1 MSLQLAGAANPVA
14 ESPDA
19 DFDGSEE
26 PSFRGIVICAAICIA
41 CLLGGGFG
49 WLLFARLDSAALAPG
64 VVVVDSQRKTVQ
76 HLEGGIL
83 RAVLVHEGETVIAG
97 QHLVLLEGTEAQ
109 ARLDQLLN
117 QQIAAEARLTR
128 LRAEHSN
135 LRTLTFA
142 PALLLA
148 AARQRAEDSIT
159 AERDLFEA
167 RWRAHDSSIELI
179 TRRIEQLRNTIASLN
194 SQLVANDKRLTLYED
209 ELSSVA
215 SLFRQ
220 GYERRPRMLELE
232 RQVAD
237 LVGRKG
243 ELVNTIAANNQGI
256 IGAEVEIEN
265 TGHIRMAGIAADLE
279 QTLAIKAD
287 LAERV
292 RAAQDVVDR
301 RTVVSPQDGVVV
313 DVRVVTPGGI
323 IAPGEAI
330 MDIVPVNDELI
341 VESRVDPAD
350 IDVVREGLPAQV
362 RLSAYKA
369 STSPLIE
376 GVVQYVSADMLSDQR
391 TGNAYFLARIQLSP
405 ESLAENKNK
414 NMQPTPG
421 MPADVMIVTGSRRAI
436 DYFLG
441 PITDRMRYSFREE

>member
-1 MSLQLAGAANPVA
+1 MSLRLAGATDLVA
-14 ESPDA
+14 RPADA
-19 DFDGSEE
+19 DVDGFEE
-26 PSFRGIVICAAICIA
+26 PSFRGIVICAAICIV

-49 WLLFARLDSAALAPG
+49 WLLFARLDSAAIAPG
-64 VVVVDSQRKTVQ
+64 VVIVDSQRKTVQ

-83 RAVLVHEGETVIAG
+83 RAVLVQEGETVITG
-97 QHLVLLEGTEAQ
+97 QHLVLLDGTEAQ
-109 ARLDQLLN
+109 ARLDQLLA

-128 LRAEHSN
+128 LRAEQGN
-135 LRTLTFA
+135 LRALTFA
-142 PALLLA
+142 PALLQA
-148 AARQRAEDSIT
+148 AARQGAEASIA

-167 RWRAHDSSIELI
+167 RWQAHDSSIELI
-179 TRRIEQLRNTIASLN
+179 TRRIEQLRNTIASLDA
-194 SQLVANDKRLTLYED
+194 QLLANNKRLALYED
-209 ELSSVA
+209 ELDAVA

-220 GYERRPRMLELE
+220 GYERRPRLLELE

-237 LVGRKG
+237 LTGRKG
-243 ELVNTIAANNQGI
+243 ELINTIAANNQAI
-256 IGAEVEIEN
+256 VGAEVEIEN
-265 TGHIRMAGIAADLE
+265 TRHVRMASVAGDLE
-279 QTLAIKAD
+279 QTLAIRAD

-301 RTVVSPQDGVVV
+301 RTVIAPQDGVVV

-376 GVVQYVSADMLSDQR
+376 GTVQYVSADMLTDQR
-391 TGNAYFLARIQLSP
+391 TGNAYFLARVQLSP
-405 ESLAENKNK
+405 ESLAEHTDMK
-414 NMQPTPG
+414 PTPG
-421 MPADVMIVTGSRRAI
+421 MPASVMIVTGNRRAI

-441 PITDRMRYSFREE
+441 PITDRMRNSFREE

>member
-1 MSLQLAGAANPVA
+1 MRLQLASAVNPVA

-26 PSFRGIVICAAICIA
+26 PSFRGIVIYAAICIV

-64 VVVVDSQRKTVQ
+64 VVVADSQRKTVQ

-83 RAVLVHEGETVIAG
+83 RAVLVQEGETVIAG
-97 QHLVLLEGTEAQ
+97 QHLVLLEGTEAK

-117 QQIAAEARLTR
+117 QQITAEARLTR
-128 LRAEHSN
+128 LRAEQNN

-142 PALLLA
+142 PTLLQA
-148 AARQRAEDSIT
+148 AARQGAETALT
-159 AERDLFEA
+159 AERDVFEA
-167 RWRAHDSSIELI
+167 RWRAYDSSIELV
-179 TRRIEQLRNTIASLN
+179 TRRIEQLRKTIASLDA
-194 SQLVANDKRLTLYED
+194 QLLANDKRLALFED
-209 ELSSVA
+209 ELVAVA

-220 GYERRPRMLELE
+220 GYERRPRMLDLE

-243 ELVNTIAANNQGI
+243 ELINTIAANNQAI
-256 IGAEVEIEN
+256 VGAEVEIEN
-265 TGHIRMAGIAADLE
+265 TGHIRMAGIAGDIE

-287 LAERV
+287 LAERI

-301 RTVVSPQDGVVV
+301 RTVISPQDGVVV

-341 VESRVDPAD
+341 VESRVDPND
-350 IDVVREGLPAQV
+350 IDVVRAGLPAQV

-391 TGNAYFLARIQLSP
+391 TGNAYFLARVQLSP
-405 ESLAENKNK
+405 ESLAEHKDMK
-414 NMQPTPG
+414 PTPG
-421 MPADVMIVTGSRRAI
+421 MPAEVMIVTGSRRAI

-441 PITDRMRYSFREE
+441 PITDRMRNSFREE

>member
-1 MSLQLAGAANPVA
+1 MRIQLASTPAAVA
-14 ESPDA
+14 TPPDA
-19 DFDGSEE
+19 DFDDPEE
-26 PSFRGIVICAAICIA
+26 ASFRGIVICAAICIV
-41 CLLGGGFG
+41 CLFGGGFG
-49 WLLFARLDSAALAPG
+49 WLLFAQLDSAALAPG

-83 RAVLVHEGETVIAG
+83 RAILVQEGETVIAG
-97 QHLVLLEGTEAQ
+97 QHLVRLDGTEAK

-117 QQIAAEARLTR
+117 QEIAAEARLAR
-128 LRAEHSN
+128 LRAEQSN

-142 PALLLA
+142 PALLQA
-148 AARQRAEDSIT
+148 AARQGAEASVT

-179 TRRIEQLRNTIASLN
+179 ARRIEQLRKTIASLD
-194 SQLVANDKRLTLYED
+194 SQLLANDKRLALFED
-209 ELSSVA
+209 ELKGVA
-215 SLFRQ
+215 SLFKQ
-220 GYERRPRMLELE
+220 GYERRPRMLDLE

-243 ELVNTIAANNQGI
+243 ELINTIAANNQAI
-256 IGAEVEIEN
+256 VGAEVEIEN
-265 TGHIRMAGIAADLE
+265 TSHVRMAGVAGDLE
-279 QTLAIKAD
+279 QILATKAD
-287 LAERV
+287 LAERI

-301 RTVVSPQDGVVV
+301 RTVISPQDGVVV

-350 IDVVREGLPAQV
+350 IDVVRAGLPAQV
-362 RLSAYKA
+362 QLSAYKT

-376 GVVQYVSADMLSDQR
+376 GVVQYVSADMLTDQR

-405 ESLAENKNK
+405 ENLADHKDI
-414 NMQPTPG
+414 QPTPG
-421 MPADVMIVTGSRRAI
+421 MPATVMIVTGTRRAL

-441 PITDRMRYSFREE
+441 PITDRMRNSFREE